1 MASETTTATIR
12 NVFEPDGPGKPWNVS
27 LDGGGIPF
35 NRVSTFKAPLA
46 NRAKELTGQF
56 VTLTYRIEEKPR
68 RDGDG
73 VFTNYYF
80 EGAEP
85 AQTLDSEITANG
97 AEGTPHAI
105 QAQATG
111 QSYGG
116 KSETDRAEI
125 RRAVALKAAAELAPW
140 LKVFANEET
149 RTTVNVLR
157 VAQQL
162 EEYVEKGE
170 DIFGAPA
177 S

>member
-1 MASETTTATIR
+1 MAETTTATIR
-12 NVFEPDGPGKPWNVS
+12 TVFDPDTQSKPWNVT
-27 LDGGGIPF
+27 LEGGGIPF
-35 NRVSTFKAPLA
+35 NRVSTFKAPIA
-46 NRAKELTGQF
+46 NRAKELMGQF
-56 VTLTYRIEEKPR
+56 VTLTYSVVEKPS
-68 RDGDG
+68 RDGTRT
-73 VFTNYYF
+73 FTNYYL
-80 EGAEP
+80 ESVEP

-125 RRAVALKAAAELAPW
+125 RRSVALKAAAELAPW
-140 LKVFANEET
+140 LKVFSNEDT
-149 RTTVNVLR
+149 RTTANVLR